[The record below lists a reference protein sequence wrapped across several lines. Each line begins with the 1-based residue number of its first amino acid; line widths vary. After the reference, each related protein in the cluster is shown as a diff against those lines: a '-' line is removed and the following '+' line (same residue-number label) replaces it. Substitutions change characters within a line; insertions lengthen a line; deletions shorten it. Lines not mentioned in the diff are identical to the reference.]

1 MHSPSRLVQA
11 PIKSSLTQ
19 ADGEK
24 LMDLVVLESEK
35 ASSALEAQAL
45 PKVSLSKIYF
55 EWVSNEK
62 WVYSC
67 FLLCWPL
74 MMK

>member
-55 EWVSNEK
+55 EWVYVIILSICRAHISIHLE
-62 WVYSC
+62 
-67 FLLCWPL
+67 
-74 MMK
+74 